1 MRIRIFGCTM
11 AMSSRFPRNRPAK
24 PEIRN
29 PKFEIRS
36 KSEDTNVLPL
46 DGSLI
51 AAAKTIEPQRHK
63 NTEKLERK
71 GERKILY
78 SATAYRPCGPKFA
91 SGKKKRPD
99 TYPVSCDD
107 CDVIT
112 SLNRT

>member
-36 KSEDTNVLPL
+36 KSEDTNVPPL

-51 AAAKTIEPQRHK
+51 AAAKTIEPQRHRG
-63 NTEKLERK
+63 TEKLNRKERK
-71 GERKILY
+71 GERESDILPQLPGLAAQKLARLAQTFQDR
-78 SATAYRPCGPKFA
+78 SSR
-91 SGKKKRPD
+91 
-99 TYPVSCDD
+99 
-107 CDVIT
+107 
-112 SLNRT
+112 